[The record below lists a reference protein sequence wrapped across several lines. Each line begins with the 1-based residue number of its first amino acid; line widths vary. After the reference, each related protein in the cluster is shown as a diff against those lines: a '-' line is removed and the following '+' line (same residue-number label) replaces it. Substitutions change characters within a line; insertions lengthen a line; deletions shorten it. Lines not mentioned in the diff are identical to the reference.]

1 MRFSIFTTLPPSGR
15 SPDQVLRD
23 FREQVVLAEELGFH
37 TVWIGEHHF
46 QPFGGGD
53 LPNAILIGADIAART
68 SRIRIG
74 QMANIAVW
82 WHPIRL
88 AEDIAILDNLTE
100 GRIEV
105 GFGAASAR
113 MKDLSFMPTLILK
126 RKRIARFFSSPL
138 RSLRKRGRRSF
149 LSIKV
154 RTTGFLPLRPA
165 SVILCIPPTPSGR
178 TVTR

>member
-1 MRFSIFTTLPPSGR
+1 MRFSIFTTLPPVGR

-37 TVWIGEHHF
+37 AVWIGEHHF

-88 AEDIAILDNLTE
+88 AEDLAILDNLTE

-105 GFGAASAR
+105 GFGRDSG
-113 MKDLSFMPTLILK
+113 
-126 RKRIARFFSSPL
+126 L
-138 RSLRKRGRRSF
+138 RGAPVPSQCRPEEGRELGPVRRDHRDREEGVDRG
-149 LSIKV
+149 V
-154 RTTGFLPLRPA
+154 LRPQ
-165 SVILCIPPTPSGR
+165 R
-178 TVTR
+178 